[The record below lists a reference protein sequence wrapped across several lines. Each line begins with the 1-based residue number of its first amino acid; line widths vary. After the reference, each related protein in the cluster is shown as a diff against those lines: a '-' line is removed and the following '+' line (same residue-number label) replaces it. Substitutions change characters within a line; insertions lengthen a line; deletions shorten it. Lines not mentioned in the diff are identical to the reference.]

1 MNNRVVLTDATGGMG
16 SLLATAIHDHG
27 TPIAL
32 IETVGTK
39 DHLRAYPSISTHS
52 DYASLRGAYTSAQT
66 LLGGID
72 VLINVACVNWA
83 ATPPVTR
90 REQVHSHFATH
101 LGVVALCCSIGMGFL
116 SDRARPARLMNI
128 FLISDTAGPPHDAAW
143 HRNTC
148 SLIATYTEFLTHAQA
163 QPGTIVTSLVQH
175 TSDPH
180 GTPKDTQAILAWI
193 QALTTGILDV
203 HSGQVITVGQQ
214 SSART

>member
-1 MNNRVVLTDATGGMG
+1 MNNRVVLSDATGGMG

-39 DHLRAYPSISTHS
+39 DHLRAYPTISTHS
-52 DYASLRGAYTSAQT
+52 DYDSLRDAYTSAHT
-66 LLGGID
+66 SLGGID
-72 VLINVACVNWA
+72 ILINIACVNSA
-83 ATPPVTR
+83 ATLPVTR

-101 LGVVALCCSIGMGFL
+101 LGDVALCCSIGMGFL

-128 FLISDTAGPPHDAAW
+128 WLISNAAVPPNDAAW

-163 QPGTIVTSLVQH
+163 QPGTIITSLVQH